1 MRMDD
6 VKPPGGN
13 PGIRDCLPDTPA
25 EPKASG
31 GFAAKDKLQSF
42 GAAEPQRP
50 TLAVASQFTRTALE
64 DPAKLNDMVRASVS
78 ELIDSGDTITGS
90 LSAAQKGSLV
100 DFLSEDPLL
109 RRQIETYL
117 RKVVT

>member
-6 VKPPGGN
+6 VKPPAGN

-25 EPKASG
+25 EPKATG

-42 GAAEPQRP
+42 GAEAERP
-50 TLAVASQFTRTALE
+50 TLGVASQFTRTALE

-78 ELIDSGDTITGS
+78 ELIDSGDAITGS

-117 RKVVT
+117 RKVLA